1 VIAASGFKR
10 IGCTGSALVI
20 DIRGRGR
27 SGHDLYVWTSRSE
40 KLPRYGSRL
49 ATVEGARIHYD
60 RLRAVWRVGARNFWI
75 EAGPSTLKLPPL
87 KRLCKLIWAS
97 TRRR

>member
-20 DIRGRGR
+20 DIRGRGQ
-27 SGHDLYVWTSRSE
+27 SGHDLYVWTSRS
-40 KLPRYGSRL
+40 KAIPKYGSRL

-60 RLRAVWRVGARNFWI
+60 RLRAVWRVGTRNVWI
-75 EAGPSTLKLPPL
+75 EAGPSTMKLPPL
-87 KRLCKLIWAS
+87 KHLRKLIWAS
-97 TRRR
+97 TRTR